1 MAPACEASGV
11 ISTLWHRALAPQGPP
26 PSLLVLVTAALAL
39 AVVAYR
45 PIWKVIRN
53 VVTIVHESGHA
64 VTAVLV
70 GRRLQSIRLRSDTS
84 GLTVTKGR
92 PRGFGMVM
100 TLVIGYVTPSLLGL
114 GGAAL
119 LAHGHAPVALWALL
133 LIFVGVLVLIRNF
146 YGLVAV
152 VLAGAAV
159 FAVSW
164 FAPEKAQQ
172 AFAFF
177 AVWVLLVGGVR
188 PLFELAGQRRR
199 ERTPGS
205 DVDQLAAITPLPGGL
220 WLFLFTLFSLGALV
234 LGALVIEL
242 PGAVTHLTT

>member
-1 MAPACEASGV
+1 M
-11 ISTLWHRALAPQGPP
+11 ISTLWHRALAHQPP
-26 PSLLVLVTAALAL
+26 PPHLLLVLTAVAALL
-39 AVVAYR
+39 AVAFR
-45 PIWKVIRN
+45 PVWKVIRN

-64 VTAVLV
+64 VTAVLC

-100 TLVIGYVTPSLLGL
+100 TLLVGYITPSLLGL
-114 GGAAL
+114 GGASL
-119 LAHGHAPVALWALL
+119 VSHGHAPVALWALI
-133 LIFVGVLVLIRNF
+133 LIFVGVLALIRNF

-164 FAPEKAQQ
+164 FAPARAQQ

-177 AVWVLLVGGVR
+177 AVWVLLIGGVR
-188 PLFELAGQRRR
+188 PLFELAAQRRR

-205 DVDQLAAITPLPGGL
+205 DVDQFAAITPFAGGV

-234 LGALVIEL
+234 LGAIVMHL
-242 PGAVTHLTT
+242 ATAATHLSG